1 MKFIKSLINN
11 NIPVKLLSFI
21 LLAFTMQSCEDNPND
36 LGFSFIPSGDTTLTR
51 FLDSE
56 ADTMNITSS
65 NYKQFINT
73 FGSQNLLVGN
83 YQGYTSKSL
92 LKFTSINN
100 DLDSAT
106 VISAILT
113 LTYNNYFFKDEMG
126 LTSFNIYQVNNNFN
140 YKSVTYDSITS
151 SSIGNIS
158 MGSYSGIPRD
168 TQTINITLNN
178 QFVKNW
184 LEYAADTAYSVK
196 NYGMILQPD
205 MSSNTIKG
213 FCSFN
218 NLENLVPYVN
228 IIYSKNNVTDT
239 IKINISDYVSLS
251 DAPSSIIPGEKF
263 ILQNGVAYRDMMRF
277 DLTKLPSNVIINNV
291 NLILYLDKAN
301 SFISGTTDKR
311 LVARMLLDSVTK
323 TDTITTEIFALDSS
337 TYSIS
342 SGVFNGVFQ
351 RWNSGVLPNLG
362 ITLKNYYEIQN
373 LDNFIFFS
381 PSATDVTKRP
391 RLKITYTP
399 RN

>member
-351 RWNSGVLPNLG
+351 RWNSEVLPNLG

>member
-1 MKFIKSLINN
+1 MKFIKSLINK

-92 LKFTSINN
+92 LKFTSIHN